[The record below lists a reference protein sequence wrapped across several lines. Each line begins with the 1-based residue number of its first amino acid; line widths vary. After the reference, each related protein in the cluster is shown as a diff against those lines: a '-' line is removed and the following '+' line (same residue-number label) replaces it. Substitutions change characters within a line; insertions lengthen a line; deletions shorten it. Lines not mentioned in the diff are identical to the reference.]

1 MVFITAR
8 NFISGYKVLT
18 KSKVIKSLFFI
29 LALNG
34 AIQTKHTSKRGGDK
48 YFSSNLCYNRV
59 LTILIKK
66 GGDKMKKE
74 IIMPSLSLDMEE
86 GTIISWFI
94 EEGEKINEDDEIAE
108 IETDKASTI
117 IESSNAG
124 TITKIVVEEGET
136 VDVGEIIAWIEIE
149 DE

>member
-1 MVFITAR
+1 
-8 NFISGYKVLT
+8 
-18 KSKVIKSLFFI
+18 
-29 LALNG
+29 
-34 AIQTKHTSKRGGDK
+34 
-48 YFSSNLCYNRV
+48 
-59 LTILIKK
+59 
-66 GGDKMKKE
+66 MKKE